1 MSVFTLVQR
10 ALPFPLSWKRRPSAS
25 SSKGKEKDD
34 GLYFDTSD
42 HDSHLYH
49 DPEKF
54 SVPFTEVPRSP
65 LHSDTVHIAVK
76 QKTISSFPVKSEYSP
91 SEYSETSPEPVSE
104 FDPPGPRMK
113 QRVLSLSRSRS
124 QSTRFCREVS
134 WASIVSS
141 RCRWT
146 NEQEKELVMARKQL
160 ARCQKA
166 WSSEQELWLSY
177 IEELNEEKEAHEG
190 FMLMRMRQQE
200 DERNQFRKAWKR
212 RRSIEDPVQ
221 EKKILVT
228 VSGGNNNDDD
238 GIQKVRRFH
247 LPVHGYLSHNPNL
260 ATSASQV
267 ACQV

>member
-34 GLYFDTSD
+34 DLYFNTSD
-42 HDSHLYH
+42 HDSDLYH

-54 SVPFTEVPRSP
+54 GIPFTEVPRSP

-76 QKTISSFPVKSEYSP
+76 QKAISSFAVKSEYSP
-91 SEYSETSPEPVSE
+91 SEYSETVPEPVSE
-104 FDPPGPRMK
+104 FDPPRNKG
-113 QRVLSLSRSRS
+113 QVLSLSRSRS
-124 QSTRFCREVS
+124 RSTRFGREVS
-134 WASIVSS
+134 WASIVRS

-146 NEQEKELVMARKQL
+146 SEQEKELLMAEKQL

-166 WSSEQELWLSY
+166 WSSEQELWISY

-221 EKKILVT
+221 EKKILLT
-228 VSGGNNNDDD
+228 VSGGNNND

-247 LPVHGYLSHNPNL
+247 LPMHGYPSPAPNL